1 MSTIKKVSRFVISQ
15 NGIKNNI
22 TNEFINKKGEKFIYN
37 QSIIFKQL
45 KDKFEN
51 MNCWNKY
58 KTYTSTNNLPK
69 FVRELQSLV

>member
-1 MSTIKKVSRFVISQ
+1 MSTIKKVSRFVISK
-15 NGIKNNI
+15 NGIKNKI
-22 TNEFINKKGEKFIYN
+22 KNEFINKKGEKFIYN

>member
-1 MSTIKKVSRFVISQ
+1 MSTIKKVSRFVISK
-15 NGIKNNI
+15 NGIKNNV

>member
-1 MSTIKKVSRFVISQ
+1 MKKD
-15 NGIKNNI
+15 GIKNNV

>member
-69 FVRELQSLV
+69 FVR